1 MHGTADLHTHTIHSD
16 GTLTSVELIKRAKS
30 VGLSAIGI
38 TDHDSVNGIDEAIAA
53 GKGDDIVVVP
63 GIEMSTCLNE
73 KEIHILGYFVNH
85 HDQQLLE
92 SLEILRH
99 ERYKRAERIVKKLN
113 SMNIPL
119 KIEAVLDHA
128 GNGSIGRPHIASAM
142 VDEGHADSYQQA
154 FGKYIG
160 NGRPAYE
167 KKMQCSPL
175 EIIKLIAEAGGL
187 SFLAHPGTYLTEAE
201 LIQII
206 EAGIDGIEVIHP
218 SHDNGLVEYYRGIV
232 NHYYLLESGGS
243 DYHGGMKGDDSL
255 LGQVTVTADAVE
267 AMRRRLYLDAHT
279 E

>member
-1 MHGTADLHTHTIHSD
+1 MHGRADLHTHTIHSD
-16 GTLTSVELIKRAKS
+16 GTLTSTELVRKAKN
-30 VGLSAIGI
+30 VGLCALGI

-53 GKGDDIVVVP
+53 GKEQDVVLVP
-63 GIEMSTCLNE
+63 GIEMSTCLND

-92 SLEILRH
+92 SLEILRR

-128 GNGSIGRPHIASAM
+128 GNGAIGRPHIASAM
-142 VDEGHADSYQQA
+142 VDEGHADSYQEV

-167 KKMQCSPL
+167 KKLQCSPV
-175 EIIKLIAEAGGL
+175 EIIKLIAESGGL

-206 EAGIDGIEVIHP
+206 EAGIDGIEVVHP
-218 SHDNGLVEYYRGIV
+218 SQDNGLVEYYRGIV

-243 DYHGGMKGDDSL
+243 DYHGGMKNDDGL
-255 LGQVTVTADAVE
+255 FGQVTDSAEAVDA
-267 AMRRRLYLDAHT
+267 MHRRLFLNNKS

>member
-1 MHGTADLHTHTIHSD
+1 MHGAADLHTHTIHSD
-16 GTLTSVELIKRAKS
+16 GTLTSGELVKRAKS
-30 VGLSAIGI
+30 VGLSVVGI
-38 TDHDSVNGIDEAIAA
+38 TDHDNVNGIDEAIAA
-53 GKGDDIVVVP
+53 GQELDIMVVP
-63 GIEMSTCLNE
+63 GIEMSTCLND

-92 SLEILRH
+92 SLEILRR

-128 GNGSIGRPHIASAM
+128 GNGSIGRPHIANAM
-142 VDEGHADSYQQA
+142 VEEGHADSYQQA

-167 KKMQCSPL
+167 KKLQCSPL

-218 SHDNGLVEYYRGIV
+218 SHDNCLVEYYRGIV

-243 DYHGGMKGDDSL
+243 DYHGGMKGDDNL
-255 LGQVTVTADAVE
+255 LGQVTVPAEAVE
-267 AMRRRLYLDAHT
+267 AMQRRLFLDNHT